1 MKDEVFL
8 ENLPRPANQI
18 LNVLWN
24 RNREMG
30 VDELTDA
37 LNQDYVV
44 RLGRREVQRFVRL
57 LLHAE
62 YIEARRYGFHI
73 YYRTLG
79 WEYAADVTR

>member
-8 ENLPRPANQI
+8 DNLPRTANQI

-62 YIEARRYGFHI
+62 YIEAKKIRISHI
-73 YYRTLG
+73 LPDTGVGVRG
-79 WEYAADVTR
+79 G